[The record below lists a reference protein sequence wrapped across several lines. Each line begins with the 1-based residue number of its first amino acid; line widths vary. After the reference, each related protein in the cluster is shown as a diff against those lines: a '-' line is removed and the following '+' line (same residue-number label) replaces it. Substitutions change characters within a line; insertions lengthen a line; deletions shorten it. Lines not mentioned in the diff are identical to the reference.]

1 MKTLVVGIA
10 ITIGAVLGLFTVSAQ
25 AAKPDTEA
33 VSKATQQF
41 YSALNVLFTGSS
53 APMEDVWSHAA
64 DITYMG
70 PAGGLRVGWSQIQ
83 AEWKAQASLKL
94 GGKVEPKDLHM
105 TVGHDLAI
113 VSNYEV
119 GENVGP
125 DGQPQKVEIRA
136 TNLFRKEQGKW
147 KMIGH
152 HTDLLPFLQK

>member
-1 MKTLVVGIA
+1 
-10 ITIGAVLGLFTVSAQ
+10 
-25 AAKPDTEA
+25 
-33 VSKATQQF
+33 
-41 YSALNVLFTGSS
+41 
-53 APMEDVWSHAA
+53 MEDVWSHAA
-64 DITYMG
+64 NITYMG
-70 PAGGLRVGWSQIQ
+70 PGGGVRLGWGQIQ
-83 AEWKAQASLKL
+83 AEWKKQASLKL

-105 TVGHDLAI
+105 TVGHDLAV

>member
-10 ITIGAVLGLFTVSAQ
+10 IMIGAVLGIFHIPAH
-25 AAKPDTEA
+25 AAKPDTEE
-33 VSKATQQF
+33 VLKVTEQF

-64 DITYMG
+64 NITYMG
-70 PAGGLRVGWSQIQ
+70 PGGGVRLGWGQIQ
-83 AEWKAQASLKL
+83 AEWKKQASLKL

-105 TVGHDLAI
+105 TVGHDFAV

-125 DGQPQKVEIRA
+125 DGQP
-136 TNLFRKEQGKW
+136 
-147 KMIGH
+147 
-152 HTDLLPFLQK
+152 

>member
-10 ITIGAVLGLFTVSAQ
+10 ITIGAVLGVFHIPAH
-25 AAKPDTEA
+25 AAKPDTEG
-33 VSKATQQF
+33 VLKVTEQF

-53 APMEDVWSHAA
+53 APMEDVWSHAVN
-64 DITYMG
+64 ITYMG
-70 PAGGLRVGWSQIQ
+70 PAGGVRLGWEQIQ
-83 AEWKAQASLKL
+83 AEWKKQASLKL

-105 TVGHDLAI
+105 TVGHDLAV